1 MNILDDKI
9 SKVFISYSWSSQ
21 EKVIELA
28 ERLVSHGIDVVMDI
42 WNLKEGQ
49 DKYAFMEQCVNNSE
63 IDKVLIICDQKY
75 TEKANNREGGV
86 GDETVIISSEVYGKV
101 KQEKF
106 IPIIFEKDEEKN
118 PYCPAYIKSRIYIDL
133 SSEGEYETEYEKLL
147 RNIYEQP
154 LFKKPA
160 LGRKPEWLENSNINY
175 FPLEDIIKQIKGCN
189 STNKAMALIKRFE
202 DSYIQS
208 LKDCRIQENE
218 ITPQMIYD
226 KIVEMKT
233 IRDIYLDFLDNL
245 LMIDVNL
252 SEIISSLLEKVYN
265 SILDVNIFGEEI
277 SISFNLEKRF
287 EYYKFYIWETFICS
301 VAFLK
306 YYEKYKELHNILC
319 TTYFLRANYFKN
331 GYVKETSY
339 ITFYSYCSTLEEQ
352 YKLNTQPELRDLTA
366 KMLCEREKKPIYTKS
381 SLAEADLL
389 LYQLYNI
396 YELKAAGGTNY
407 WCPRTHIYFEERYSQ
422 WNKLK
427 SRKYCEKVMPLFG
440 VSSLEELKNVI
451 KKCIYDK
458 NIRYNSG
465 YKTGYDAA
473 PTILSSIKLEE
484 IGILN

>member
-9 SKVFISYSWSSQ
+9 PKIFISYSWSSQ

-49 DKYAFMEQCVNNSE
+49 DKYVFMEQCVNNSE

-133 SSEGEYETEYEKLL
+133 SSEDEYESEYEKLL

-189 STNKAMALIKRFE
+189 STSKKMALIKRFE

-208 LKDCRIQENE
+208 LKDCRIQESK

-233 IRDIYLDFLDNL
+233 IRDIYLNFLDSL
-245 LMIDVNL
+245 LISEVNL
-252 SEIISSLLEKVYN
+252 SQIISNLAEIVYN
-265 SILDVNIFGEEI
+265 SILNTSVVSENPNSYLEE
-277 SISFNLEKRF
+277 RF
-287 EYYKFYIWETFICS
+287 EYYKFYIWETFICT
-301 VAFLK
+301 VVFLK
-306 YYEKYKELHNILC
+306 HYEKYKELHDILC
-319 TTYFLRANYFKN
+319 TTYFLRKTYWKDSCIEATNYL
-331 GYVKETSY
+331 S
-339 ITFYSYCSTLEEQ
+339 FYSYSEVLETK
-352 YKLNTQPELRDLTA
+352 YKLTNPNPKLVTIA
-366 KMLCEREKKPIYTKS
+366 GKMLCEREKLPIYTKN
-381 SLAEADLL
+381 SLAEADIL
-389 LYQLYNI
+389 LYQLSKVYGLHNSWGKGWFPKVI
-396 YELKAAGGTNY
+396 FTLVKAIHNG
-407 WCPRTHIYFEERYSQ
+407 R
-422 WNKLK
+422 
-427 SRKYCEKVMPLFG
+427 
-440 VSSLEELKNVI
+440 
-451 KKCIYDK
+451 D
-458 NIRYNSG
+458 
-465 YKTGYDAA
+465 
-473 PTILSSIKLEE
+473 
-484 IGILN
+484 